1 MVHLSAPRMNGV
13 PHCMGFIQNLLL
25 QSFFLRHYQFLLEPQ
40 GSFNILAETSDIRVT
55 FLHSSLNMT
64 HAFIILLSS
73 YDLIPQGWREGDVE
87 Q

>member
-1 MVHLSAPRMNGV
+1 MY
-13 PHCMGFIQNLLL
+13 MGFMQNLL
-25 QSFFLRHYQFLLEPQ
+25 QSFFPRNYQSLLEPQ
-40 GSFNILAETSDIRVT
+40 GSFGILMETSDLQVT

-73 YDLIPQGWREGDVE
+73 YDLIPQGWRKGDVE

>member
-1 MVHLSAPRMNGV
+1 MEYLVVWASSKIFFFKA
-13 PHCMGFIQNLLL
+13 
-25 QSFFLRHYQFLLEPQ
+25 SFFRHYQFLLEPQ

-64 HAFIILLSS
+64 HAFVILLSS
-73 YDLIPQGWREGDVE
+73 YDLIPQGWREADVE